1 MDKVLQCAA
10 FDLGASGGKVILGA
24 FDGERVSLSE
34 VYRFSNSPILLGD
47 HIYWDFL
54 RLFEEVKKGLQLV
67 HKLTGGKIASVAID
81 TWGCDY
87 ALLDRYDHL
96 IENPYCYRDSR
107 THGMMEKAFQRM
119 PRAEIYARTGVQLM
133 QLNTV
138 FQLLAMAE
146 AYPETLDRAET
157 FLMIPDLFNYYL
169 TGKKVCEFTNTTT
182 TQVYDPFTDD
192 WNKPI
197 LQAMGIPGSIFPAIV
212 RPGTILGDISA
223 WLGEELGIRPT
234 PVIAVASHDTASAV
248 CAIPTIQKDS
258 AFLSSGTWSLLG
270 HEEGSPVINEYG
282 AKNNFSCYGGVCN
295 SWLIWK
301 NIQALWLLQECTR
314 VWAEQG
320 KPYSHEDLILI
331 ASQAKPFGPILDT
344 DDILFLTPGDFPMKI
359 AEYCLRTGQPPP
371 ENDGA
376 VVRSILESLAIK
388 YRHVFDRLQEVTG
401 KPLNQINVIGGGS
414 RNWLLNQFTAEAVG
428 LPVKAGPAE
437 ATSIGNIMMQLMALD
452 ELDCLSDARE
462 VVQVSFETAT
472 FESCKTEAWED
483 AYGKYLE
490 ISTKSK
496 VFNA

>member
-1 MDKVLQCAA
+1 MDKALQCAA

-34 VYRFSNSPILLGD
+34 VYRFSNNPILLGD

-67 HKLTGGKIASVAID
+67 HKLTGGQIASVAID
-81 TWGCDY
+81 AWGCDY

-96 IENPYCYRDSR
+96 IENPYSYRDPR

-119 PRAEIYARTGVQLM
+119 PRAEIYARTGVQFM

-138 FQLLAMAE
+138 FQLLAMAS
-146 AYPETLDRAET
+146 AYPETLDRAGT

-182 TQVYDPFTDD
+182 TQVYDPFAGD
-192 WNKPI
+192 WNQPI
-197 LQAMGIPGSIFPAIV
+197 LQAMGIPRSIFPTIV
-212 RPGTILGDISA
+212 QPGTILGDISA
-223 WLGEELGIRPT
+223 WLSEELGIKPT

-248 CAIPTIQKDS
+248 CAVPSIQNDT

-270 HEEGSPVINEYG
+270 YEEVSPVINEFG

-320 KPYSHEDLILI
+320 KPYSNEDLILM
-331 ASQAKPFGPILDT
+331 ASQAKPFGPVLDT

-359 AEYCLRTGQPPP
+359 AEYCRGTGQRRP
-371 ENDGA
+371 ESDGA
-376 VVRSILESLAIK
+376 IVRSILESLAIK
-388 YRHVFDRLQEVTG
+388 YRHVFDRLQEVIG
-401 KPLNQINVIGGGS
+401 KPLNRINVIGGGS
-414 RNWLLNQFTAEAVG
+414 RNWLLNQFTSEAVG

-437 ATSIGNIMMQLMALD
+437 ATSIGNIMMQLMALGK
-452 ELDCLSDARE
+452 LDCLSDARA
-462 VVQVSFETAT
+462 VVQASFETAT
-472 FESCKTEAWED
+472 VESCKTEAWED

-490 ISTKSK
+490 ISTQSK